1 MLEETVAELK
11 STEFS
16 HMFSDEGAK
25 AARKLKPCDLVFFFD
40 ALIPDYYLTAIHE
53 RFAFYD
59 KISKAP
65 SENHLNA
72 IATELRD
79 RFGALPEEVSNLLL
93 LTRLKLTGT
102 ALGLEKID
110 IQPKGTTLFL
120 PDQDNEHLANR
131 EFLQYLFVAVQE
143 PWMQEYK
150 PGFKIEKK
158 MKLAL
163 HHPSGTDYSPAK
175 LIERY
180 SELLKKIEQESKTEL
195 A

>member
-1 MLEETVAELK
+1 
-11 STEFS
+11 
-16 HMFSDEGAK
+16 
-25 AARKLKPCDLVFFFD
+25 
-40 ALIPDYYLTAIHE
+40 YLTAIHE

-93 LTRLKLTGT
+93 LAKLKLTGT

-110 IQPKGTTLFL
+110 IQLQGTTLFL

-143 PWMQEYK
+143 PWMQKYK

-163 HHPSGTDYSPAK
+163 HHPSGSDTTPAK

-180 SELLKKIEQESKTEL
+180 SELLKKIEEESKTQM